1 MDKRSTRKTILAL
14 GISLAGAE
22 ITLYFITLF
31 FDSELA
37 LKILSMI
44 GACHVGGRLAFI
56 GTGMEFGF
64 KAFLLII
71 IIITYNTIYLLLVY
85 SLFVFLSEKVL
96 KFGFIAALYKKV
108 QNSKKIRSNWNLLSI
123 AIFIWIPLPMTG
135 ATVGSLIAYFEG
147 YDDHEILMVAIPSMW
162 LGVVTWTLAFDKMYQ
177 ILRNLNSGRTFIL
190 TIILIMAPIVF
201 NLIRKNRKHN

>member
-1 MDKRSTRKTILAL
+1 
-14 GISLAGAE
+14 
-22 ITLYFITLF
+22 
-31 FDSELA
+31 
-37 LKILSMI
+37 MI

-56 GTGMEFGF
+56 GTGFEFGF
-64 KAFLLII
+64 KAFPLII

-96 KFGFIAALYKKV
+96 KCRIIASLHQKV
-108 QNSKKIRSNWNLLSI
+108 QSSKKIRSNWNLFSI

-162 LGVVTWTLAFDKMYQ
+162 FGVVTWTLAFDRMYQ
-177 ILRNLNSGRTFIL
+177 ILRNLNSGKT
-190 TIILIMAPIVF
+190 LIVTLVLLVAPIIY
-201 NLIRKNRKHN
+201 NLIRKNSKNN